1 MADLYEEL
9 ISRMNKR
16 SSYRFNQWLK
26 SKNNLDMIEV
36 LIKLEEN
43 QLKSFLKKAKKDHIA
58 SLLEKANE
66 KFQLKIVDN
75 LEIQEIVKIF
85 SYVSKDELVDIIG
98 YLSINKQRKILNKM
112 SKKDEK
118 IIRSLL
124 KYDEETAGGLMT
136 TEYLAFEENLTVQ
149 EVLSRLEDQVN
160 INTAEVETLFVVNKQ
175 GQLLGKTDL
184 RYLFTASEN
193 QLLKEIAKS
202 DIVQVTTE
210 IDQEEVSHLAT
221 KYELKVVPVVD
232 QDNKLQGIITID
244 DMIEVMKEEATE
256 DVLMMVGVDKEERA
270 NSSWVSSMKKRLPWL
285 FVNLAT
291 AFLAAS
297 VVGVFEDVIA
307 QVVALAVAMPI
318 VAGMG
323 GNAGSQTLSIMIREF
338 ALGELN
344 FKNDWK
350 ILFKEIL
357 LGIIHGSA
365 IGILTGLI
373 LYLNYG
379 NIYLGA
385 IIFLSMIANL
395 VIAGISGFLI
405 PVTLKALGI
414 DPALASAIF
423 LTTATDVFGFFVFLG
438 LAKMFLEFL

>member
-1 MADLYEEL
+1 M
-9 ISRMNKR
+9 
-16 SSYRFNQWLK
+16 
-26 SKNNLDMIEV
+26 
-36 LIKLEEN
+36 
-43 QLKSFLKKAKKDHIA
+43 
-58 SLLEKANE
+58 
-66 KFQLKIVDN
+66 
-75 LEIQEIVKIF
+75 
-85 SYVSKDELVDIIG
+85 SKDELVDIIG
-98 YLSINKQRKILNKM
+98 YLSINKQREILNKM
-112 SKKDEK
+112 SKNDEK

-149 EVLSRLEDQVN
+149 EVLNRLEDLVN
-160 INTAEVETLFVVNKQ
+160 INTAEVETLFVVNNQ

-244 DMIEVMKEEATE
+244 DMIEVMEEEATE
-256 DVLMMVGVDKEERA
+256 DILMMVGVDKEERA

-285 FVNLAT
+285 FINLAT

-297 VVGVFEDVIA
+297 VVGFFEDVIA

-365 IGILTGLI
+365 IGILTALI